1 MQNYSGVRR
10 RRAART
16 AIATLTAISA
26 CAYGAVAYASAA
38 SAEVKFLKSETYAD
52 MPYSQD
58 AREDVLKEIQRHFDK
73 LAAKLP
79 PGQALKIEVKDIDLA
94 GRIEPQHIGYSNDLR
109 ILRGG
114 ADWPS
119 MKFSYTIEAQGKT
132 IKSGNADVSDLNY
145 LRGFNRYSSS
155 EPLRY
160 EKKMLDD
167 WFRKEI
173 VDATP

>member
-1 MQNYSGVRR
+1 MIMENYFGGRR
-10 RRAART
+10 LRA
-16 AIATLTAISA
+16 AIATLTAISVYV
-26 CAYGAVAYASAA
+26 YGASASA
-38 SAEVKFLKSETYAD
+38 SAEVKFLKSENYAD
-52 MPYSQD
+52 MPLSHH
-58 AREDVLKEIQRHFDK
+58 AREDVLKEIQQHFDK

-79 PGQALKIEVKDIDLA
+79 QSQALKIEVQDLNLA
-94 GRIEPQHIGYSNDLR
+94 GRIEPNLIGFNNDVR

-119 MKFSYTIEAQGKT
+119 MKFSYAIQAEGKV
-132 IKSGNADVSDLNY
+132 IKSGSADVSDLNY
-145 LRGFNRYSSS
+145 LRGFNRYSTT

-173 VDATP
+173 TDSAQ